1 MKSSPS
7 ARHRARKFAVQALYQ
22 WHSLETS
29 ATQVVKEFVEDNDLK
44 RADVAYFEALVKGAS
59 AQKSALWDE
68 VAKYLDRESSQID
81 PVEESILLLGAFELK
96 DQLQVPFKV
105 VISEAVDLAKIFGAT
120 DSYKYVNSILDKVA
134 AVYRSV
140 EVGAVSA

>member
-22 WHSLETS
+22 LHYLETS
-29 ATQVVKEFVEDNDLK
+29 ATQVIKEFVEDNDLK
-44 RADVAYFEALVKGAS
+44 RADVPYFETLVMGAS
-59 AQKSALWDE
+59 SQKSALWEDMI
-68 VAKYLDRESSQID
+68 AYLDRESSQID

-134 AVYRSV
+134 TVYRSV

>member
-22 WHSLETS
+22 LHYLETS

-59 AQKSALWDE
+59 VQKPALWDE

>member
-1 MKSSPS
+1 M
-7 ARHRARKFAVQALYQ
+7 
-22 WHSLETS
+22 
-29 ATQVVKEFVEDNDLK
+29 
-44 RADVAYFEALVKGAS
+44 
-59 AQKSALWDE
+59 
-68 VAKYLDRESSQID
+68 AKYLDRESSQID

-120 DSYKYVNSILDKVA
+120 DSFKYVNSILDKVA
-134 AVYRSV
+134 GVYRSV

>member
-22 WHSLETS
+22 LHYLETS
-29 ATQVVKEFVEDNDLK
+29 ATQVLKEFVEDNDLK
-44 RADVAYFEALVKGAS
+44 RADVAYFETLVMGAS
-59 AQKSALWDE
+59 SQKSALWEDMI
-68 VAKYLDRESSQID
+68 AYLDRESSQID

-134 AVYRSV
+134 TVYRSV

>member
-22 WHSLETS
+22 LHYLETS
-29 ATQVVKEFVEDNDLK
+29 ATQVVKEFGEDNDLK
-44 RADVAYFEALVKGAS
+44 RADDAYFETLVIGANL
-59 AQKSALWDE
+59 QKQALWE
-68 VAKYLDRESSQID
+68 EIARYLDRESSQID

>member
-22 WHSLETS
+22 LHYLETS

-44 RADVAYFEALVKGAS
+44 RADVAYFETLVKGAS
-59 AQKSALWDE
+59 AQKPALWDE

-120 DSYKYVNSILDKVA
+120 DSFKYVNSILDKVA
-134 AVYRSV
+134 GVYRSV